1 MAKDLSGT
9 QSGIVQE
16 NDVNNPSL
24 KTYRGKNLFPQ
35 SFQHPSTC
43 RYGEVDPVFAAKCEV
58 GDVYQYGFDT
68 DLDTFTLASKM
79 KSKVNMKV
87 AAFKVPMEA
96 IYPRNWERMLTN
108 PVQGDDVPENTR
120 ALFNVGQYFSAVYGM
135 ILRAYSDYRF
145 DLYVTSVL
153 LLEQVLSAGSLFSKF
168 NMHFDQTPIEY
179 RDLSSGGELPGSFVS
194 YFDDWFDGVFVPQ
207 FELVLQNNK
216 EFAGIYKVD
225 APTVN
230 YTIAVTSDEIR
241 QVGLSFGNSNY
252 ITLRRALELLRT
264 GEYALYEELSFV
276 GADVSEMFPYFDNAS
291 LSLDTLVNIEPII
304 AYQLVCAHF
313 FSNSKV
319 DFIYSAQLYRDNMQ
333 SIFVGN
339 IAPCPMYSYNGVEYL
354 FDVFSGEVFSQCVDN
369 LALVFPYF
377 MNLFQFQRSLRYG
390 DYFTGSRVAPLAV
403 GDINTPVVDGT
414 VNALNMTRKLQL
426 TRYLNRANISG
437 PRIADYI
444 RKILGG
450 KMIEAPKDV
459 PIKLSEQTFK
469 VEGFEVNNTS
479 ERQFDPDE
487 PNITTSALRLT
498 ANEYMFEVHVNE
510 PCWLIGVQY
519 FEAHRI
525 YSRTMDRFAFHY
537 DRFDDFIPDL
547 QYTGD
552 QEIKSQE
559 LDFVHGSPAT
569 NYAYNV
575 RNMEYKQRYSYAS
588 GGFVRLLRTWAF
600 ITDNQDGNPYMVN
613 GHIDPEYIRSSP
625 TEFDRFYKS
634 LTGYSM
640 GSYFHFITY
649 NTNICAP
656 YRQMVY
662 APEILA

>member
-58 GDVYQYGFDT
+58 GDVYQYGFNT

-108 PVQGDDVPENTR
+108 PVQGDDVPDDTR
-120 ALFNVGQYFSAVYGM
+120 ALFNVGRYLSA
-135 ILRAYSDYRF
+135 IQDKLLLSRSANRF
-145 DLYVTSVL
+145 DIYVSCIL
-153 LLEQVLSAGSLFSKF
+153 LLEQVLSCGSLFSKF
-168 NMHFDQTPIEY
+168 NMHFDQLPIEF
-179 RDLSSGGELPGSFVS
+179 RDLDEPELPSSFVS
-194 YFDDWFDGVFVPQ
+194 YFDDWFDDVFVPQ
-207 FELVLQNNK
+207 FQIILQSNS
-216 EFAGIYKVD
+216 EYAGIYKVD
-225 APTVN
+225 DPTFN
-230 YTIAVTSDEIR
+230 YSIAITSDEIR
-241 QVGLSFGNSNY
+241 NVGLSFGNSRY
-252 ITLRRALELLRT
+252 ITVRRAIELLRT
-264 GEYALYEELSFV
+264 GEYALYDELTFAGHNSSRF
-276 GADVSEMFPYFDNAS
+276 FPYFDTLIAS
-291 LSLDTLVNIEPII
+291 METLVNIEPIV
-304 AYQLVCAHF
+304 AYQLACAHF

-333 SIFVGN
+333 SLYISGVS
-339 IAPCPMYSYNGVEYL
+339 PVPTYEYNGVTYMY
-354 FDVFSGEVFSQCVDN
+354 DVFSARIFNNLITAHGFS
-369 LALVFPYF
+369 YF

-444 RKILGG
+444 RQILGG
-450 KMIEAPKDV
+450 KTIDAPKDV
-459 PIKLSEQTFK
+459 PIKLSEQTFE
-469 VEGFEVNNTS
+469 VSGFEVNNTS

-498 ANEYMFEVHVNE
+498 ANKYMFEVHVNE

-552 QEIKSQE
+552 QEVKSQE
-559 LDFVHGSPAT
+559 LDFVHGAPAT

-588 GGFVRLLRTWAF
+588 GGFTRLLRTWAF
-600 ITDNQDGNPYMVN
+600 ITDNQDGNPYMAN